1 MRIRLFV
8 LVVAA
13 CLGVTAAARAHTGGP
28 GASEPLAA
36 AETAIFYY
44 PWFGTAARDGAY
56 THWQQGGNSP
66 PQQIAS
72 DYYPV
77 RGPYSSA
84 DSLVLAAQMREIADA
99 GVSTVIVSWWGRGS
113 GEDQRLPR
121 VLAVAQLH
129 GLAVAV
135 HVEPYGG
142 RTVGSV
148 ATDIG
153 YLRSLGIVDFYI
165 WASTWLDDGDW
176 AGMNESLSGIRVFA
190 NTNLAGKAAA
200 GGFDGLYTYDV
211 LLFDGGLFPR
221 LCAQARR
228 LRLLCAPSVGPGYD
242 ARRATGDTRVRSRR
256 HGATY
261 DGMWRGAIRSR
272 PDLITVTS
280 YNEWHEGTQI
290 EPARGA
296 RRGYESYD
304 GAWGLRGRAAE
315 RSYLERTAYWTARFA
330 RARSHEQRFDQ
341 RR

>member
-113 GEDQRLPR
+113 VEDQRLPR

-176 AGMNESLSGIRVFA
+176 AEDEREPER
-190 NTNLAGKAAA
+190 
-200 GGFDGLYTYDV
+200 DPGLRQHEP
-211 LLFDGGLFPR
+211 GRQGCR
-221 LCAQARR
+221 GR
-228 LRLLCAPSVGPGYD
+228 LRRPLHL
-242 ARRATGDTRVRSRR
+242 RRASLRRWPLSTAVRTGAATPASLRTVGWARLRRSAR
-256 HGATY
+256 
-261 DGMWRGAIRSR
+261 DRGHSSQVASPRG
-272 PDLITVTS
+272 DL
-280 YNEWHEGTQI
+280 
-290 EPARGA
+290 
-296 RRGYESYD
+296 
-304 GAWGLRGRAAE
+304 
-315 RSYLERTAYWTARFA
+315 
-330 RARSHEQRFDQ
+330 
-341 RR
+341 

>member
-13 CLGVTAAARAHTGGP
+13 CLGVTAGAWAHTGGP
-28 GASEPLAA
+28 GARAELPA

-56 THWQQGGNSP
+56 THWQQGGSSP

-72 DYYPV
+72 GYYPA

-84 DSLVLAAQMREIADA
+84 DTLVLTAQMREIAAA
-99 GVSTVIVSWWGRGS
+99 GISTVIVSWWGRGS
-113 GEDQRLPR
+113 LEDQRLPR
-121 VLAVAQLH
+121 VLAAAQLH
-129 GLAVAV
+129 GLGVAA
-135 HVEPYGG
+135 HIEPYGE
-142 RTVGSV
+142 RIVESV
-148 ATDIG
+148 TADIA
-153 YLRSLGIVDFYI
+153 YLRGLGIVDFYI
-165 WASTWLDDGDW
+165 WASGWLPDSEW
-176 AGMNESLSGIRVFA
+176 AAMNVGLSNVRVFA

-200 GGFDGLYTYDV
+200 GGFAGLYTYDV
-211 LLFDGGLFPR
+211 LLFDGALFPR
-221 LCAQARR
+221 LCTQARR

-242 ARRATGDTRVRSRR
+242 ARRATGDVRLKPRR

-261 DGMWRGAIRSR
+261 DAMWRGAIRAR

-296 RRGYESYD
+296 RHGYASYD
-304 GAWGLRGRAAE
+304 GAWGLRGAAAE
-315 RSYLERTAYWTARFA
+315 RSYLDRTAYWTARFA
-330 RARSHEQRFDQ
+330 RVRAHEKT
-341 RR
+341 